1 MAKSIL
7 YSGHGSSSA
16 PSVGKS
22 LTRYFHCGDSG
33 LIVEIT
39 ETYLKVPYYS
49 TGTFSNLYIRVI
61 TNSFDGDD
69 GNIVFKLRVNSA
81 DPSSGP
87 LINIPAATTG
97 EFEDT
102 TNTVSISS
110 GDYINYCMVTPSSIL
125 PSPTITFR
133 VMNVSFDVSSNTI
146 VRHVAVD
153 SFSENSVTRYTALAG
168 PYSGD
173 GTEVNRQFNMKASGT
188 LKNLYLYV
196 TSNTAVSSTDFRIR
210 KNAANG
216 NSLITVATLTT
227 GAFEDVTN
235 TDSIAV
241 DDDAN
246 YSVTYNSAS
255 GSIIFSTL
263 ASEFVTTTGEF
274 HSICNGSSYT
284 LSGFIVRYAT
294 IGGGGTSH
302 ISNQTH
308 ARGENNSDE
317 KSIASLYTY
326 VSANTSN
333 NTPNYISVNQEA
345 VIVVQIIIP
354 TTTTGSF
361 EWTGDV
367 TFYPNLDYNYAMQCA
382 AAGKSMT
389 FTIWGIKLQLFQ
401 QTFFDHHQHVDKHEE
416 ALAY

>member
-125 PSPTITFR
+125 P
-133 VMNVSFDVSSNTI
+133 
-146 VRHVAVD
+146 
-153 SFSENSVTRYTALAG
+153 
-168 PYSGD
+168 
-173 GTEVNRQFNMKASGT
+173 
-188 LKNLYLYV
+188 
-196 TSNTAVSSTDFRIR
+196 
-210 KNAANG
+210 
-216 NSLITVATLTT
+216 
-227 GAFEDVTN
+227 
-235 TDSIAV
+235 
-241 DDDAN
+241 
-246 YSVTYNSAS
+246 
-255 GSIIFSTL
+255 
-263 ASEFVTTTGEF
+263 
-274 HSICNGSSYT
+274 
-284 LSGFIVRYAT
+284 
-294 IGGGGTSH
+294 
-302 ISNQTH
+302 
-308 ARGENNSDE
+308 
-317 KSIASLYTY
+317 
-326 VSANTSN
+326 
-333 NTPNYISVNQEA
+333 
-345 VIVVQIIIP
+345 
-354 TTTTGSF
+354 
-361 EWTGDV
+361 
-367 TFYPNLDYNYAMQCA
+367 
-382 AAGKSMT
+382 
-389 FTIWGIKLQLFQ
+389 
-401 QTFFDHHQHVDKHEE
+401 
-416 ALAY
+416 